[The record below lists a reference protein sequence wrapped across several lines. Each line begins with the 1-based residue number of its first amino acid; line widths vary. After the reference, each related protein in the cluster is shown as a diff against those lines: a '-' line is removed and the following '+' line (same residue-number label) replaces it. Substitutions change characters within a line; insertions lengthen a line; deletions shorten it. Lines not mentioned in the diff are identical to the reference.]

1 MEASFKHQ
9 LQKTACKVRLGALEA
24 VYSGKSGHPGGSLSV
39 ADILTY
45 LYFKEL
51 RVDPKNPQWP
61 ERDRFVLS
69 KGHTCPALY
78 AALALKGFFPWDEL
92 KKFRHPGAM
101 LQGDRKSVV

>member
-51 RVDPKNPQWP
+51 RVDPKNPQCP
-61 ERDRFVLS
+61 ERDRSCSFQGAYLS
-69 KGHTCPALY
+69 GIVCGIG
-78 AALALKGFFPWDEL
+78 LKRFFPL
-92 KKFRHPGAM
+92 G
-101 LQGDRKSVV
+101 